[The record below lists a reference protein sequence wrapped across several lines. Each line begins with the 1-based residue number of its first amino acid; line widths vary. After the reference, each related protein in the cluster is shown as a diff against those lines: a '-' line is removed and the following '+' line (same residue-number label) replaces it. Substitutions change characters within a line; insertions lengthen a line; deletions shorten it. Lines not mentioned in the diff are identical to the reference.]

1 VSTLTE
7 LTKEV
12 INSMEELINRVQ
24 SVISSRV
31 VAENNQIAEIHV
43 LADTSRNAKQIARD
57 VQSVLM
63 AEFKVDVNYKI
74 ISVAQIETNGR
85 LFNDERI
92 AFTNLTFAN
101 NGVNLEA
108 TVMLTKGSEIYEGV
122 YKGINTERNRNRII
136 VNATLECVSKILP
149 EDHNL
154 ILEDVDIYSFAKKR
168 IAVVAVTHA
177 TPQNEELLVGS
188 SIVKK
193 DDGEALVKAT
203 LDALNR
209 RVISILDN

>member
-1 VSTLTE
+1 MTE

-43 LADTSRNAKQIARD
+43 LADNSRNAKQIARD

-92 AFTNLTFAN
+92 AFTNLTFIN
-101 NGVNLEA
+101 DGVNLEV
-108 TVMLTKGSEIYEGV
+108 TVMLTKGSEIYEGT
-122 YKGINTERNRNRII
+122 YKGVNTERNKNRII
-136 VNATLECVSKILP
+136 VNATLKCVSKILP
-149 EDHNL
+149 DDHNL

-193 DDGEALVKAT
+193 DDGEALVKAA

>member
-1 VSTLTE
+1 MSTLTE

-43 LADTSRNAKQIARD
+43 LADNSRNAKQIARD

-101 NGVNLEA
+101 NGVSLEA
-108 TVMLTKGSEIYEGV
+108 TVMLTKGLEIYEGV
-122 YKGINTERNRNRII
+122 YKGVNTERNRNRII

-193 DDGEALVKAT
+193 DDGEALVKAA

>member
-1 VSTLTE
+1 MSTLTE

-101 NGVNLEA
+101 NGVSLEA

-122 YKGINTERNRNRII
+122 YKGVNTERNRNRII

-193 DDGEALVKAT
+193 DDGEALVKAA

>member
-1 VSTLTE
+1 MSTLTE

-43 LADTSRNAKQIARD
+43 LADNSRNAKQIARD

-92 AFTNLTFAN
+92 AFTNLTFIN
-101 NGVNLEA
+101 DGVNLEV
-108 TVMLTKGSEIYEGV
+108 TVMLTKGSEIYEGT
-122 YKGINTERNRNRII
+122 YKGVNTERNKNRII

-149 EDHNL
+149 DDHNL

-193 DDGEALVKAT
+193 DDGEALVKAA

>member
-1 VSTLTE
+1 MSTLVE
-7 LTKEV
+7 FTKEV

-31 VAENNQIAEIHV
+31 IAENGQIAEIHV

-74 ISVAQIETNGR
+74 ISVAQVETSGR
-85 LFNDERI
+85 YYNDERI
-92 AFTNLTFAN
+92 AFANLTFAN

-108 TVMLTKGSEIYEGV
+108 TVVLTKGSEMYEGV
-122 YKGINTERNRNRII
+122 YKGVNTERNKNRII

-149 EDHNL
+149 DDHNL

-168 IAVVAVTHA
+168 IAIVAVTHA
-177 TPQNEELLVGS
+177 TPQGEELLVGS

-193 DDGEALVKAT
+193 DEGEALVKAT

-209 RVISILDN
+209 RVISTVDN

>member
-1 VSTLTE
+1 MTE

-101 NGVNLEA
+101 NGVSLEA
-108 TVMLTKGSEIYEGV
+108 TVMLTKGLEIYEGV
-122 YKGINTERNRNRII
+122 YKGVNTERNRNRII

-193 DDGEALVKAT
+193 DDGEALVKAA

>member
-1 VSTLTE
+1 MSTLTE

-101 NGVNLEA
+101 NGVSLEA
-108 TVMLTKGSEIYEGV
+108 TVMLTKGLEIYEGV
-122 YKGINTERNRNRII
+122 YKGVNTERNRNRII

-193 DDGEALVKAT
+193 DDGEALVKAA

>member
-1 VSTLTE
+1 MSTLTE

-43 LADTSRNAKQIARD
+43 LADNSRNAKQIARD

-92 AFTNLTFAN
+92 AFTNLTFIN
-101 NGVNLEA
+101 DGVNLEV
-108 TVMLTKGSEIYEGV
+108 TVMLTKGSEIYEGT
-122 YKGINTERNRNRII
+122 YKGVNTERNKNRII
-136 VNATLECVSKILP
+136 VNATLKCVSKILP
-149 EDHNL
+149 DDHNL

-193 DDGEALVKAT
+193 DDGEALVKAA